1 MQDKIWT
8 PKNIFALIVS
18 IAIAQGAGLI
28 GSLATRPNLDTWYRE
43 LEKPFF
49 TPPDWIFPIVWPI
62 LFLLMAVAVWLV
74 WIKPAS
80 DMRTQAFWAYGIQLA
95 LNIVWSFLFFGLQNP
110 AMALVEI
117 NMLLVAILATTA
129 FFLQV
134 TKLAAYLMVPYILWI
149 LFAMMLNA
157 SIVFMN

>member
-8 PKNIFALIVS
+8 PKNIIALIVS
-18 IAIAQGAGLI
+18 ILIAQGAGLL
-28 GSLATRPNLDTWYRE
+28 GSFATRPNIDTWYRE
-43 LEKPFF
+43 LEKPVF
-49 TPPDWIFPIVWPI
+49 TPPEWVFPVVWPI
-62 LFLLMAVAVWLV
+62 LFLLMAVAVWLI

-80 DMRTQAFWAYGIQLA
+80 DMRTQGLWAYGIQLL
-95 LNIVWSFLFFGLQNP
+95 LNITWSFLFFGLQNP